1 MADQSNTQAI
11 AFFDEDWDRARGPDC
26 PSCGRETQ
34 RLADGVCP
42 ACQRR
47 RDLESAKTVEYIA
60 MALTYRVQPRRR
72 SRPSS
77 G

>member
-1 MADQSNTQAI
+1 MTDRRA
-11 AFFDEDWDRARGPDC
+11 FDEDWEKAKGLDC

-34 RLADGVCP
+34 RLVNGVCP

-47 RDLESAKTVEYIA
+47 RGLEDAKTVEYIA
-60 MALTYRVQPRRR
+60 MALTYRVSPRRK
-72 SRPSS
+72 SKPAS